1 MFKSIQ
7 WKMGLL
13 YFLLILIAMQVIGV
27 QLLQSL
33 QQYYENNYADGLTAQ
48 GELIGGLLR
57 RYFTESLQEDYIA
70 SLVGEFRLETGA
82 EIIVLDSN
90 GVVLGASQ
98 GRSYLVGKRWGQP
111 EISRA
116 LTGIK
121 GQEIRWDPIRQERL
135 MSTAI
140 PVLDGRETVGVVYLS
155 GSLAE
160 IDRTLQDIRTFL
172 LSATAIALII
182 TAIIGAG
189 LARTITRPIQEVTQ
203 KAALIAAGDFDQ
215 RITIRSADEIGQLG
229 ETFNYLSSRLQE
241 TLREIAHQKN
251 KVEAILTN
259 MNDGVLALDEG
270 GSLIHSNPAACRM
283 LGLKE
288 EEALGKPWQEI
299 PVLEQLEPVLE
310 EVWAHKKN
318 ISTQLVVVQKNP
330 RVIQVHLTPLG
341 DVGENL
347 RGTVIALHDITEQE
361 KLESM
366 RKDFV
371 ANVSHELKTPITTI
385 KSYVETLLDG
395 AVTDE
400 KLVIPFLN
408 VVATETDRMAR
419 LVRDLLQLSQLDY
432 EEVRWEKRPLA
443 LPELV
448 QNAARRWL
456 VEMEK
461 KKLCLAL
468 DLAPDLPLVLA
479 DKDRVE
485 QVLENLLSNAVKFTP
500 EGGSITITGA
510 AEENFVRVVIA
521 DTGIG
526 IPPEDQSRIF
536 ERFYRVDKARSRSQG
551 GTGLGLS
558 IAQELIR
565 AQGGDITL
573 DSEPGKGT
581 RVSFTLPVATPLPS
595 TDNRPPTTDIGG
607 IAKCLWKK

>member
-7 WKMGLL
+7 WKMCII

-57 RYFTESLQEDYIA
+57 RYFTEPLQEDYIA
-70 SLVGEFRLETGA
+70 GLVGEFRLETGA

-98 GRSYLVGKRWGQP
+98 GRSDLLGKRWAQA
-111 EISRA
+111 EVSRA

-121 GQEIRWDPIRQERL
+121 GQGIRWDSTRQERL
-135 MSTAI
+135 MSAAI
-140 PVLDGRETVGVVYLS
+140 PVQDGGETVGVVYLS

-189 LARTITRPIQEVTQ
+189 LARTITRPIQEVTR

-241 TLREIAHQKN
+241 NLREIAHQKN

-259 MNDGVLALDEG
+259 MNDGVLALDETG
-270 GSLIHSNPAACRM
+270 ILIHSNPAACRM
-283 LGLKE
+283 LGLKP
-288 EEALGKPWQEI
+288 EEALGRPWKEI
-299 PVLEQLEPVLE
+299 PVLEELEPVLE
-310 EVWAHKKN
+310 EVWTDKKN
-318 ISTQLVVVQKNP
+318 ISSQLVVHRKNP
-330 RVIQVHLTPLG
+330 RVIQVHLTPLR

-347 RGTVIALHDITEQE
+347 SGTVIALHDITEQE

-400 KLVIPFLN
+400 KLVFPFLN
-408 VVATETDRMAR
+408 VVAAETDRMAR

-448 QNAARRWL
+448 RDAARRWL

-461 KKLCLAL
+461 KNLRLSL
-468 DLAPDLPLVLA
+468 QLESDLPLVLA
-479 DKDRVE
+479 DQDRVE
-485 QVLENLLSNAVKFTP
+485 QVVENLLSNAVKFTP
-500 EGGSITITGA
+500 EGGSITVTGE
-510 AEENFVRVVIA
+510 AEGGYVRVAVA

-526 IPPEDQSRIF
+526 IPPEDQPRIF
-536 ERFYRVDKARSRSQG
+536 ERFYRVEKARSRSQG

-558 IAQELIR
+558 IARELIR

-581 RVSFTLPVATPLPS
+581 RVSFTLP
-595 TDNRPPTTDIGG
+595 
-607 IAKCLWKK
+607 IAIDS

>member
-461 KKLCLAL
+461 RSCAWPWTWPPTCPWSWPTRTGWSRCWKTSSAM
-468 DLAPDLPLVLA
+468 P
-479 DKDRVE
+479 
-485 QVLENLLSNAVKFTP
+485 SNSP
-500 EGGSITITGA
+500 PRGA
-510 AEENFVRVVIA
+510 A
-521 DTGIG
+521 
-526 IPPEDQSRIF
+526 
-536 ERFYRVDKARSRSQG
+536 
-551 GTGLGLS
+551 
-558 IAQELIR
+558 
-565 AQGGDITL
+565 
-573 DSEPGKGT
+573 
-581 RVSFTLPVATPLPS
+581 
-595 TDNRPPTTDIGG
+595 
-607 IAKCLWKK
+607 